1 MNQPLI
7 SPEQLQQRLLENH
20 SLKSDL
26 VVLDASIEF
35 QIPSE
40 SEKIKGQMI
49 PGAIRFDYDKDFCNK
64 HTLLPH
70 MFPTEK
76 HFNKRAQEI
85 GINQNSTI
93 VVYDNSGTLASPRAW
108 WMFMAMGHNNVY
120 ILDGGL
126 PAWIE
131 AGYATD
137 THYRTEIQAGN
148 FEGSSQDNYF
158 VNAQQIESYSTSKS
172 ANILDARSQA
182 RFDSEVPEPREGL
195 RSGHIPNS
203 ICLPFAQVLDNG
215 KLKPQSELVDIFSTL
230 ELTPSQ
236 PMFFSCGSGVTACII
251 LLAAKLAG
259 YSGEMGVYD
268 GSWTEWGA
276 NEQLPMAVTHK

>member
-7 SPEQLQQRLLENH
+7 SSQQLQQRLLAEDNII
-20 SLKSDL
+20 L
-26 VVLDASIEF
+26 LDASIEF

-76 HFNKRAQEI
+76 HFNTRAQEI
-85 GINQNSTI
+85 GINQDSTI
-93 VVYDNSGTLASPRAW
+93 VVYDNAGTFASPRAW

-131 AGYATD
+131 AGYSTETD
-137 THYRTEIQAGN
+137 YRTEVKTGN
-148 FEGSSQDNYF
+148 FEGHIQDNYF
-158 VNAQQIESYSTSKS
+158 VSAQQIESCSTDKS
-172 ANILDARSQA
+172 ANIVDARSQA

-203 ICLPFAQVLDNG
+203 VCLPFAQVLNDG
-215 KLKPQSELVDIFSTL
+215 KLRTQQELIEIFSTI
-230 ELTPSQ
+230 EITPSQ

-259 YSGEMGVYD
+259 YTGEMGVYD

-276 NEQLPMAVTHK
+276 NEKLPIAVTEK

>member
-7 SPEQLQQRLLENH
+7 SPEQLQQRLLAEDNIII
-20 SLKSDL
+20 
-26 VVLDASIEF
+26 LDASIEF

-40 SEKIKGQMI
+40 SEKIKGQVI

-76 HFNKRAQEI
+76 HFNTRAQEI
-85 GINQNSTI
+85 GINQDSTI
-93 VVYDNSGTLASPRAW
+93 VVYDNSGTFASPRAW
-108 WMFMAMGHNNVY
+108 WMFMAMGHNNVH

-126 PAWIE
+126 PAWID
-131 AGYATD
+131 AGYATETD
-137 THYRTEIQAGN
+137 YRTEVQTGN
-148 FEGSSQDNYF
+148 FEGNIQENYF
-158 VNAQQIESYSTSKS
+158 VSAQQIESYSTDKS
-172 ANILDARSQA
+172 ASIVDARSQA

-203 ICLPFAQVLDNG
+203 VCLPFAQVLNDG
-215 KLKPQSELVDIFSTL
+215 KLRTQDELVEIFSTL
-230 ELTPSQ
+230 DLPPSQ

-251 LLAAKLAG
+251 LLAARLAG
-259 YSGEMGVYD
+259 YSGKMGVYD

-276 NEQLPMAVTHK
+276 NDKLPIAVTKK

>member
-7 SPEQLQQRLLENH
+7 SPEQLQQRLLEEDNI
-20 SLKSDL
+20 
-26 VVLDASIEF
+26 VILDASIEF

-49 PGAIRFDYDKDFCNK
+49 PSAIRFDYDKDFCNK

-70 MFPTEK
+70 MFPSEK
-76 HFNKRAQEI
+76 HFNTRAREI
-85 GINQNSTI
+85 GINQDSTV
-93 VVYDNSGTLASPRAW
+93 VVYDNSGTFASPRAW

-126 PAWIE
+126 PAWIK
-131 AGYATD
+131 AGYATETD
-137 THYRTEIQAGN
+137 YRTEVKAGN
-148 FEGSSQDNYF
+148 FEGQIQDNYF
-158 VNAQQIESYSTSKS
+158 VNAQQIQNYSDDRS

-203 ICLPFAQVLDNG
+203 ICLPFALVIDNG
-215 KLKPQSELVDIFSTL
+215 KLKPQEELVKIFSTL

-236 PMFFSCGSGVTACII
+236 PIPVII
-251 LLAAKLAG
+251 
-259 YSGEMGVYD
+259 
-268 GSWTEWGA
+268 
-276 NEQLPMAVTHK
+276 

>member
-7 SPEQLQQRLLENH
+7 SPEQLQQRLLE
-20 SLKSDL
+20 KDDL
-26 VVLDASIEF
+26 IILDASIEF

-40 SEKIKGQMI
+40 PEKIKGQMI
-49 PGAIRFDYDKDFCNK
+49 PGAMRFDYDKDFCNK

-76 HFNKRAQEI
+76 HFNKRAQEM
-85 GINQNSTI
+85 GINQESTI
-93 VVYDNSGTLASPRAW
+93 VVYDNSGTFASPRAW

-120 ILDGGL
+120 VLDGGL

-131 AGYATD
+131 AGYSTD
-137 THYRTEIQAGN
+137 TDYKAQEKAGN
-148 FEGSSQDNYF
+148 FEGHIQSRYF
-158 VNAQQIESYSTSKS
+158 VNAQQIERYSTDKS
-172 ANILDARSQA
+172 ANIVDARSQA

-203 ICLPFAQVLDNG
+203 LCLPFTQVLDNG
-215 KLKPQSELVDIFSTL
+215 QLKPQDELINIFSTL
-230 ELTPSQ
+230 TLTPSL

-251 LLAAKLAG
+251 LLAAKRAG
-259 YSGEMGVYD
+259 YTGEMGVYD

-276 NEQLPMAVTHK
+276 NDKLPIAVTHK

>member
-1 MNQPLI
+1 MTQPLI
-7 SPEQLQQRLLENH
+7 SAQQLQQRLLEENNI
-20 SLKSDL
+20 
-26 VVLDASIEF
+26 VILDASIEF

-40 SEKIKGQMI
+40 SAKIKGQMI

-70 MFPTEK
+70 MFPSEK
-76 HFNKRAQEI
+76 HFNTRAREI
-85 GINQNSTI
+85 GINQDSTV
-93 VVYDNSGTLASPRAW
+93 VVYDNSGTFASPRAW
-108 WMFMAMGHNNVY
+108 WMFMAMGHKNVY

-137 THYRTEIQAGN
+137 TSYRTQVTPGN
-148 FEGSSQDNYF
+148 FEGHIQDNYF
-158 VNAQQIESYSTSKS
+158 VNAQQIQSYSDDKS

-203 ICLPFAQVLDNG
+203 ICLPFAQVLNAG
-215 KLKPQSELVDIFSTL
+215 KLKSQEELSDIFSML
-230 ELTPSQ
+230 ALNPSQ

-276 NEQLPMAVTHK
+276 NEQLPIAVTKK

>member
-7 SPEQLQQRLLENH
+7 SPEQLQQRLLEKDNIII
-20 SLKSDL
+20 
-26 VVLDASIEF
+26 LDASIEF

-76 HFNKRAQEI
+76 HFNTRAKEI
-85 GINQNSTI
+85 GINRDSTI
-93 VVYDNSGTLASPRAW
+93 VVYDNSGTFASPRAW

-131 AGYATD
+131 AGYATEAD
-137 THYRTEIQAGN
+137 YRTEIKAGN
-148 FEGSSQDNYF
+148 FEGNIQDNYF
-158 VNAQQIESYSTSKS
+158 VNAQQIEGYSSDMS
-172 ANILDARSQA
+172 ANIIDARSQA

-215 KLKPQSELVDIFSTL
+215 KLKPQGELVDIFSAL

-259 YSGEMGVYD
+259 YTGEMGIYD

-276 NEQLPMAVTHK
+276 NDKLPIAVTKK

>member
-7 SPEQLQQRLLENH
+7 SPQQLQQRLLAEDNIT
-20 SLKSDL
+20 L
-26 VVLDASIEF
+26 LDASIEF

-40 SEKIKGQMI
+40 SEKVKGQMI

-76 HFNKRAQEI
+76 HFNTRAQEI
-85 GINQNSTI
+85 GINQDSTI
-93 VVYDNSGTLASPRAW
+93 VVYDNAGTFASPRAW

-131 AGYATD
+131 AGYSTETD
-137 THYRTEIQAGN
+137 YRTEVKTGN
-148 FEGSSQDNYF
+148 FEGHIQDNYF
-158 VNAQQIESYSTSKS
+158 VSAQQIESYSTDKS
-172 ANILDARSQA
+172 ANIVDARSQA

-203 ICLPFAQVLDNG
+203 VCLPFAQVLNDG
-215 KLKPQSELVDIFSTL
+215 KLRTQQELIEIFSTI
-230 ELTPSQ
+230 EIAPSQ

-259 YSGEMGVYD
+259 YTGEMGVYD

-276 NEQLPMAVTHK
+276 NEKLPIAITEK

>member
-7 SPEQLQQRLLENH
+7 SPKQLQQRLLEENNI
-20 SLKSDL
+20 
-26 VVLDASIEF
+26 VILDASIEF

-70 MFPTEK
+70 MFPSEK
-76 HFNKRAQEI
+76 HFNTRAREI
-85 GINQNSTI
+85 GINQDSTV
-93 VVYDNSGTLASPRAW
+93 VVYDNSGTFASPRAW
-108 WMFMAMGHNNVY
+108 WMFMAMGHKNVY

-137 THYRTEIQAGN
+137 TSHRTQVTPGN
-148 FEGSSQDNYF
+148 FEGHVQDNYF
-158 VNAQQIESYSTSKS
+158 VNAQQIQSYSDDKS

-203 ICLPFAQVLDNG
+203 ICLPFAQVLNAG
-215 KLKPQSELVDIFSTL
+215 KLKSQKELSDIFSTL
-230 ELTPSQ
+230 ALNPSQ

-276 NEQLPMAVTHK
+276 NEQLPIAVTKK

>member
-7 SPEQLQQRLLENH
+7 SPEQLQQRLLAEDNIII
-20 SLKSDL
+20 
-26 VVLDASIEF
+26 LDASIEF

-49 PGAIRFDYDKDFCNK
+49 PRAIRFDYDKDFCNK

-70 MFPTEK
+70 MFPSEK
-76 HFNKRAQEI
+76 HFNARAKEI
-85 GINQNSTI
+85 GINQDNTI
-93 VVYDNSGTLASPRAW
+93 VVYDNSGTFASPRAW
-108 WMFMAMGHNNVY
+108 WMFMAMGHNDVF

-131 AGYATD
+131 AGYETETD
-137 THYRTEIQAGN
+137 YRTEVKAGN
-148 FEGSSQDNYF
+148 FEGHIQDNYF
-158 VNAQQIESYSTSKS
+158 VSAQQIESYSTDKS
-172 ANILDARSQA
+172 ANIVDARSQA

-215 KLKPQSELVDIFSTL
+215 KLKPQEELIDIFSTL

-259 YSGEMGVYD
+259 YKGDMGVYD

-276 NEQLPMAVTHK
+276 NDKLPIAVTKK

>member
-7 SPEQLQQRLLENH
+7 SPEQLQQRLLEKDNIII
-20 SLKSDL
+20 
-26 VVLDASIEF
+26 LDASIEF

-49 PGAIRFDYDKDFCNK
+49 PGAIRFDYDEDFCNK

-76 HFNKRAQEI
+76 HFNTRAKEI
-85 GINQNSTI
+85 GINRDSTI
-93 VVYDNSGTLASPRAW
+93 VVYDNSGTFASPRAW

-131 AGYATD
+131 AGYATEAG
-137 THYRTEIQAGN
+137 YRTEIKAGN
-148 FEGSSQDNYF
+148 FEGNIQDNYF
-158 VNAQQIESYSTSKS
+158 VNAQQIEGYSSDMS
-172 ANILDARSQA
+172 ANIIDARSQA

-215 KLKPQSELVDIFSTL
+215 KLKPQGELVDIFSAL

-259 YSGEMGVYD
+259 YTGEMGIYD

-276 NEQLPMAVTHK
+276 NDKLPIAVTKK

>member
-7 SPEQLQQRLLENH
+7 SPAQLQQ
-20 SLKSDL
+20 KISDNYDL
-26 VVLDASIEF
+26 IILDASIEF
-35 QIPSE
+35 KIPSE
-40 SEKIKGQMI
+40 SKKIKGHVI

-76 HFNKRAQEI
+76 HFNTRAREV
-85 GINQNSTI
+85 GINQDSTI
-93 VVYDNSGTLASPRAW
+93 VVYDNSGTFASPRAW

-126 PAWIE
+126 PAWVD
-131 AGYATD
+131 AGYTTD
-137 THYRTEIQAGN
+137 SDYKKTARTGN
-148 FEGSSQDNYF
+148 FDGRIQDNYF
-158 VNAQQIESYSTSKS
+158 VNAQQIESCSTGKS
-172 ANILDARSQA
+172 ANIVDARSQA

-203 ICLPFAQVLDNG
+203 VCLPFAHVLDDG
-215 KLKPQSELVDIFSTL
+215 KLRAQEELVEIFSTL
-230 ELTPSQ
+230 DLTPSQ
-236 PMFFSCGSGVTACII
+236 PTFFSCGSGVTACIL

-259 YSGEMGVYD
+259 YSSDMGVYD

-276 NEQLPMAVTHK
+276 NEKLPIAVTKK

>member
-7 SPEQLQQRLLENH
+7 SPEQLQQRLLEQDNII
-20 SLKSDL
+20 L
-26 VVLDASIEF
+26 LDASIEF

-70 MFPTEK
+70 MFPSEK
-76 HFNKRAQEI
+76 HFNTRAREI
-85 GINQNSTI
+85 GINQDSTV

-108 WMFMAMGHNNVY
+108 WMFMAMGHKNVY

-137 THYRTEIQAGN
+137 TSYRTQVTPGN
-148 FEGSSQDNYF
+148 FEGHIQDNYF
-158 VNAQQIESYSTSKS
+158 VNAQQIQSYSDAKS

-203 ICLPFAQVLDNG
+203 ICLPFAQVLNAG
-215 KLKPQSELVDIFSTL
+215 KLKSQEELSDIFSML
-230 ELTPSQ
+230 ALNPSQ

-259 YSGEMGVYD
+259 YSSEMGVYD

-276 NEQLPMAVTHK
+276 NEQLPIAVTKK

>member
-1 MNQPLI
+1 MTQPLI
-7 SPEQLQQRLLENH
+7 SPEQLQQRLLEQDNIII
-20 SLKSDL
+20 
-26 VVLDASIEF
+26 LDASIEF

-40 SEKIKGQMI
+40 SEKINGQMI
-49 PGAIRFDYDKDFCNK
+49 PGAIRFDYDKDFSNK

-70 MFPTEK
+70 MFPSEK
-76 HFNKRAQEI
+76 YFNTRAREI
-85 GINQNSTI
+85 GINQDSTI
-93 VVYDNSGTLASPRAW
+93 VVYDNSGTFASPRAW
-108 WMFMAMGHNNVY
+108 WMFMAMGHQDVY

-131 AGYATD
+131 AGYTTD
-137 THYRTEIQAGN
+137 TSYRAEVTPGN
-148 FEGSSQDNYF
+148 FEGNIQDNHF
-158 VNAQQIESYSTSKS
+158 VDAKQVLSYSENKS

-203 ICLPFAQVLDNG
+203 VCLPFAQVLNNG
-215 KLKPQSELVDIFSTL
+215 KLKPQSELVEIFSTL
-230 ELTPSQ
+230 DLTPTQ

-276 NEQLPMAVTHK
+276 NENLPIAITKQ

>member
-7 SPEQLQQRLLENH
+7 SPEQLQQRLLEQDNII
-20 SLKSDL
+20 L
-26 VVLDASIEF
+26 LDASIEF

-70 MFPTEK
+70 MFPSEK
-76 HFNKRAQEI
+76 HFNTRAREI
-85 GINQNSTI
+85 GMNQDSTI
-93 VVYDNSGTLASPRAW
+93 VVYDNSGTFASPRAW
-108 WMFMAMGHNNVY
+108 WMFMAMGHKNVY

-131 AGYATD
+131 AGYTTD
-137 THYRTEIQAGN
+137 TSYRTEATPGN
-148 FEGSSQDNYF
+148 FEGHIQDNYF
-158 VNAQQIESYSTSKS
+158 VNAQQIQSYSDAKS

-203 ICLPFAQVLDNG
+203 ICLPFAQVLNAG
-215 KLKPQSELVDIFSTL
+215 KLKSQKELSDIFSTL
-230 ELTPSQ
+230 ALNPSQ

-276 NEQLPMAVTHK
+276 NEQLPIAVTKK